1 MITVLS
7 KDLNLAAKLLRE
19 GEVVAVP
26 TETVYGLAANGFD
39 PEAVKK
45 IFLAKGRPS
54 YNPLILHFS
63 CKEKAIEAVS
73 EVPEWAEKLMN
84 EFWPGPLTLVLP
96 KIESIPNEVTSGKST
111 VAVRVP
117 SHKLMHE
124 LLCRLDFPLAAPS
137 ANLFSK
143 ISPTLTEHVL
153 RDLNGKI
160 PLIIDGGQCDR
171 GIESTIVGMDK
182 NGSPLLLRKGSI
194 PREKMEVIIGRL
206 EEVTSIEGD
215 PIAPGMLKKH
225 YAPETNSFLVKKSGK
240 WLSKLDLEKYRVGVM
255 CCVDLLKSDRAFIKE
270 LSANGDL
277 SEAARELYKAM
288 HELDSL
294 CFDILLFEE
303 FPEAGIGPSIN
314 DKLRRATKPIIQLRK
329 YLKNGLTST
338 R

>member
-1 MITVLS
+1 MKTVLS
-7 KDLNLAAKLLRE
+7 NDLSLASNFLIH

-39 PEAVKK
+39 PEAVRK

-54 YNPLILHFS
+54 FNPLILHFPF
-63 CKEKAIEAVS
+63 KEKAMEVVS
-73 EVPEWAEKLMN
+73 EVPEWAEKLMD

-96 KIESIPNEVTSGKST
+96 KKECVPDEVTSGKKT

-117 SHKLMHE
+117 SHRIMNE
-124 LLCRLDFPLAAPS
+124 LLCILDFPLAAPS

-143 ISPTLTEHVL
+143 ISPTLPEHVL

-160 PLIIDGGQCDR
+160 PLVIDGGQCDR
-171 GIESTIVGMDK
+171 GIESTIVGMDL
-182 NGSPLLLRKGSI
+182 NGLPVLLRKGAI
-194 PREKMEVIIGRL
+194 PIEKIEQIIGRL

-215 PIAPGMLKKH
+215 PMAPGMLKKH
-225 YAPETNSFLVKKSGK
+225 YAPRTTAFFVKQSGK

-255 CCVDLLKSDRAFIKE
+255 CCVDFHKSDRAFIKE
-270 LSANGDL
+270 LSKKGDL
-277 SEAARELYKAM
+277 NEAARDLYKVM

-303 FPEAGIGPSIN
+303 FPELGVGPSIN
-314 DKLRRATKPIIQLRK
+314 DKLRRATKPIIQIRK